1 MVSKLGSAL
10 LFFRFWFE
18 YIWFQ
23 AWKFAGIFE
32 KQASVPT
39 EVMILISYLWT
50 DTPPGLE
57 RGGGVCTHAIN
68 IFLSYLFTKY
78 RITY

>member
-1 MVSKLGSAL
+1 MKYFRMVSKLGSAL

-32 KQASVPT
+32 KQAPVPT
-39 EVMILISYLWT
+39 EVLGPVVRKPIS
-50 DTPPGLE
+50 
-57 RGGGVCTHAIN
+57 A
-68 IFLSYLFTKY
+68 
-78 RITY
+78 